1 MYVYRH
7 IHGSWVA
14 MESPETAIENT
25 FLMAPLG
32 QLIIQFHMEKYVSV
46 AKWRQERTQ
55 RLKQSVSHLKHK
67 FMYIGLV
74 HFCQQICS
82 LQYHW
87 LVRIGM
93 LLTEAENKVLSNIHT
108 FPSTGLCLSVI
119 FKDKNLLYPLWKSI
133 SYLERR
139 KYLSFAGLISY

>member
-46 AKWRQERTQ
+46 AKCRQERTQ
-55 RLKQSVSHLKHK
+55 HFKRSVSYLKYK
-67 FMYIGLV
+67 FMCIGLV

-82 LQYHW
+82 FQYYW
-87 LVRIGM
+87 VVKIGM
-93 LLTEAENKVLSNIHT
+93 LLTEAENKVFSNMHT
-108 FPSTGLCLSVI
+108 FSSTALSLCDFQRWKTSMS
-119 FKDKNLLYPLWKSI
+119 LLKSFLD
-133 SYLERR
+133 LERC
-139 KYLSFAGLISY
+139 KYVRHAVLISY